1 MLFREGRHQKVL
13 LGMKKGVIHT
23 FLATNF
29 VAKNVWN
36 FGSADKLKDSI
47 N

>member
-13 LGMKKGVIHT
+13 IGMKRGVIH
-23 FLATNF
+23 LLP
-29 VAKNVWN
+29 KNVWN
-36 FGSADKLKDSI
+36 FRSGDKLKDSI